1 MQQLTNKK
9 NNVQEVGVKFY
20 VYILYML
27 YQTWSA
33 VTYNLQLLD
42 FKVQIIFRFVPNP
55 LCNRSKVR
63 LPEV

>member
-9 NNVQEVGVKFY
+9 TLCNKLVLNFI
-20 VYILYML
+20 YILCML
-27 YQTWSA
+27 YQTWSD
-33 VTYNLQLLD
+33 VTHNLQLLD
-42 FKVQIIFRFVPNP
+42 FKVQIIFRFIPNP